1 MLFISQV
8 FFYFFSF
15 SFSRSIPDVSFGNFF
30 GNFLATP
37 SPKMIAPRGCGGG
50 EWGEYPSVML
60 AHEKRKVR
68 GSAGESSAVFGGM
81 YCITTKHGWSCVALC
96 PSGLYSRWLDLGGGG
111 VRDGEKEGRGGGS
124 FCPRCSPQEL
134 VAPGCFSFW
143 PIDVDSSIH
152 SIMLTASI
160 FSRFYP
166 PPSPSKKSCIPSI
179 SRLQLE
185 CALWGGE
192 GRGGR
197 KDGTGEGTGGDWVH
211 LGGGC

>member
-1 MLFISQV
+1 MKSERLGGARERVPLFLEACIVLRRNMGGVASLFALQV
-8 FFYFFSF
+8 C
-15 SFSRSIPDVSFGNFF
+15 IQ
-30 GNFLATP
+30 
-37 SPKMIAPRGCGGG
+37 GG
-50 EWGEYPSVML
+50 W
-60 AHEKRKVR
+60 
-68 GSAGESSAVFGGM
+68 
-81 YCITTKHGWSCVALC
+81 IW
-96 PSGLYSRWLDLGGGG
+96 GGGG